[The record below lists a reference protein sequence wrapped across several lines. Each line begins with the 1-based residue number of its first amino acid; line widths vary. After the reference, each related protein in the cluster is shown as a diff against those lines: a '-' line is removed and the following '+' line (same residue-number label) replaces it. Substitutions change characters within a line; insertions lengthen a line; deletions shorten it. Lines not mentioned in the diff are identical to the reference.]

1 MAVVLH
7 VRSNSIDNVKRAE
20 SIHVETK
27 KMRDS
32 AEKTAHAY
40 TIGSCVATQS
50 AVCTTLSAVGQCHAA
65 PLAGTCLV
73 AAEGATLVGTEEI
86 TQAGCIDKEI
96 RQGKKLYN
104 DCVIL

>member
-7 VRSNSIDNVKRAE
+7 VRSNSVDNIQKGDP
-20 SIHVETK
+20 IHVETK

-32 AEKTAHAY
+32 AEKSAHAY
-40 TIGSCVATQS
+40 TMGSCVATQS
-50 AVCTTLSAVGQCHAA
+50 GVCTTLSAVGQCHAA

-73 AAEGATLVGTEEI
+73 AAEGATMVGAAEI

-96 RQGKKLYN
+96 RQGKRLYN